1 MAEIARPRRRFRW
14 TTGLIVGIVM
24 MSIMVLT
31 AILAPMFL
39 TEAAEKLTPQ
49 ASQGPS
55 PEHWLGTDDFGR
67 DVLAR
72 SLVATRL
79 TLLMTAATTA
89 IAVVAGI
96 AIGTAVW
103 LAPRRIRAAVL
114 RVIEAAVAYPSL
126 IFSLLIAA
134 ILGQGTWSAVLAI
147 SIASIPAFARLTAN
161 MAASISQ
168 RNYVST
174 ARLLGVSGPHIIT
187 RHLLPNMAEPLLVLT
202 ATVFATTLID
212 LSSLSFIGLGVQ
224 NPEYDFGRLLN
235 EGLVNIYSQ
244 PLQAVM
250 PSIMI
255 TITGLSAMLIG
266 DGLAAATDPRGG
278 RKFGSLRK
286 ASEVPASLRADAE
299 ALVEVDNLTV
309 TTPSGLPLVKGV
321 SLSIHAGEVVGLVG
335 ESGSGKSLTAMSIAG
350 LLPEELG
357 VSAKTMRLGELN
369 LLKKNNPRELATSI
383 GLVYQDPG
391 TSFNPALRIGSQLTE
406 VSRVHLGQSRGTAFG
421 RMIKALADIRITQP
435 EKRMKQHPHELSGG
449 MLQRAMIASTLVTDP
464 RLIIA
469 DEPTTALDVTVQ
481 ADVLRQFRTINRE
494 MGTAMLFI
502 SHDIGVVQALCDKV
516 IVMNGGKILERLTGE
531 ELAAGKVKHPYTK
544 ALLAA
549 TPSIAERK
557 AELVTISAKD
567 FALDEVFD
575 DDPATGGH
583 VTTSRTVEE
592 TAK

>member
-1 MAEIARPRRRFRW
+1 MADTARPRRRFRW
-14 TTGLIVGIVM
+14 TTGLIVGIVL
-24 MSIMVLT
+24 MSAMVLT
-31 AILAPMFL
+31 ALIAPMFL
-39 TEAAEKLTPQ
+39 TDAAEKLTPQ

-55 PEHWLGTDDFGR
+55 AEHWLGTDDFGR

-72 SLVATRL
+72 SLVAARL

-103 LAPRRIRAAVL
+103 LAPRRIRTAVL

-235 EGLVNIYSQ
+235 EALVNIYSQ

-357 VSAKTMRLGELN
+357 VNAKTMRLGDLN

-406 VSRVHLGQSRGTAFG
+406 VSRVHLGQSRNTAFG
-421 RMIKALADIRITQP
+421 RMVRALADIRITQP

-531 ELAAGKVKHPYTK
+531 ELSAGKVKHPYTK

-557 AELVTISAKD
+557 AELITVRATD
-567 FALDEVFD
+567 FTMDEVVD
-575 DDPATGGH
+575 ESGSDTKE
-583 VTTSRTVEE
+583 V
-592 TAK
+592 AK

>member
-1 MAEIARPRRRFRW
+1 MAETARPRRRFRW

-31 AILAPMFL
+31 AVIAPMFL
-39 TEAAEKLTPQ
+39 GDAAEKLTPE

-55 PEHWLGTDDFGR
+55 AEHWLGTDDFGR

-168 RNYVST
+168 RNYVSS

-235 EGLVNIYSQ
+235 EALVNIYSQ

-255 TITGLSAMLIG
+255 TVTGLSAMLIG

-286 ASEVPASLRADAE
+286 ASEVPASLRADTE

-309 TTPSGLPLVKGV
+309 TTPSGVPLVKGV

-357 VSAKTMRLGELN
+357 VTAKTMRLGELD

-406 VSRVHLGQSRGTAFG
+406 VSRVHLGQSRNTAFG
-421 RMIKALADIRITQP
+421 RMVKALADIRITQP

-531 ELAAGKVKHPYTK
+531 QLAAGKVKHPYTK

-557 AELVTISAKD
+557 AELVTVSAKD

-575 DDPATGGH
+575 DDASDGGD
-583 VTTSRTVEE
+583 VTNSPGSKE
-592 TAK
+592 TAQ

>member
-1 MAEIARPRRRFRW
+1 MAETARPRRRFRW

-39 TEAAEKLTPQ
+39 SEAAEKLTPQ

-55 PEHWLGTDDFGR
+55 AEHWLGTDDFGR

-224 NPEYDFGRLLN
+224 NPEYDFGRLMN

-255 TITGLSAMLIG
+255 TITGLGAMLIG

-286 ASEVPASLRADAE
+286 ASEVPASMRADAQ

-421 RMIKALADIRITQP
+421 RMVKALADIRITQP

-557 AELVTISAKD
+557 AELVTVSAKD

-575 DDPATGGH
+575 DDPADGGH
-583 VTTSRTVEE
+583 LTNSPGSKE
-592 TAK
+592 TPQ

>member
-1 MAEIARPRRRFRW
+1 
-14 TTGLIVGIVM
+14 
-24 MSIMVLT
+24 
-31 AILAPMFL
+31 
-39 TEAAEKLTPQ
+39 
-49 ASQGPS
+49 
-55 PEHWLGTDDFGR
+55 
-67 DVLAR
+67 
-72 SLVATRL
+72 
-79 TLLMTAATTA
+79 
-89 IAVVAGI
+89 
-96 AIGTAVW
+96 
-103 LAPRRIRAAVL
+103 
-114 RVIEAAVAYPSL
+114 
-126 IFSLLIAA
+126 
-134 ILGQGTWSAVLAI
+134 
-147 SIASIPAFARLTAN
+147 
-161 MAASISQ
+161 
-168 RNYVST
+168 
-174 ARLLGVSGPHIIT
+174 

-235 EGLVNIYSQ
+235 EALVNIYSQ

-278 RKFGSLRK
+278 RKFGNLRK

-309 TTPSGLPLVKGV
+309 TTPSGVPLVKGV

-357 VSAKTMRLGELN
+357 VNAKTMRLGELN

-406 VSRVHLGQSRGTAFG
+406 VSRVHLGQSRQTAFG
-421 RMIKALADIRITQP
+421 RMVKALADIRITQP

-531 ELAAGKVKHPYTK
+531 ELAAGEVKHPYTK

-557 AELVTISAKD
+557 AELVTVKATD
-567 FALDEVFD
+567 FAMDEVFD
-575 DDPATGGH
+575 DSAAPAAGNGSTK
-583 VTTSRTVEE
+583 E
-592 TAK
+592 APK

>member
-1 MAEIARPRRRFRW
+1 MAETRRPKSRYRW
-14 TTGLIVGIVM
+14 TTGLILGIGL
-24 MSIMVLT
+24 MSILVLV
-31 AILAPMFL
+31 AVLAPIL
-39 TEAAEKLTPQ
+39 LSEAAGKLTSD
-49 ASQGPS
+49 ASQGPG
-55 PEHWLGTDDFGR
+55 PVHLLGTDDFGR
-67 DVLAR
+67 DILAR

-79 TLLMTAATTA
+79 TLLMTAATTV
-89 IAVVAGI
+89 IAVVGGVL
-96 AIGTAVW
+96 IGTFIW
-103 LAPRRIRAAVL
+103 LAPPRIRNGVL
-114 RVIEAAVAYPSL
+114 RVIDAAVAYPSL
-126 IFSLLIAA
+126 IFALLIAA
-134 ILGQGTWSAVLAI
+134 ILGQGAWSAVLAI
-147 SIASIPAFARLTAN
+147 AIASIPAFARLTAN

-174 ARLLGVSGPHIIT
+174 ARLLGVPGPRIIA

-202 ATVFATTLID
+202 ATVFATTLIE

-224 NPEYDFGRLLN
+224 NPDYDFGRLLN
-235 EGLVNIYSQ
+235 EALVNIYSQ

-255 TITGLSAMLIG
+255 TLAGLSAMLIG

-278 RKFGSLRK
+278 RKFGSVK
-286 ASEVPASLRADAE
+286 AASEVPASLRADSE

-309 TTPSGLPLVKGV
+309 STPHGIPLVKGV

-350 LLPEELG
+350 LLPEDLT
-357 VSAKTMRLGELN
+357 VTARSMRLGELN
-369 LLKKNNPRELATSI
+369 LLKKNDPRTLATSI

-406 VSRVHLGQSRGTAFG
+406 VSRVHLRQPKKTAYA
-421 RMIKALADIRITQP
+421 RMVKALADIRITEP
-435 EKRMKQHPHELSGG
+435 EKRMNQHPHELSGG
-449 MLQRAMIASTLVTDP
+449 MLQRSMIASTLVTDP

-481 ADVLRQFRTINRE
+481 AEVLRQFRTINRE

-516 IVMNGGKILERLTGE
+516 IVMNGGKILERLTGDQ
-531 ELAAGKVKHPYTK
+531 LAAGNVRHPYTK

-557 AELVTISAKD
+557 AELVSVRAED
-567 FALDEVFD
+567 FTYDEVPD
-575 DDPATGGH
+575 ELAGTDLT
-583 VTTSRTVEE
+583 EE
-592 TAK
+592 KR

>member
-1 MAEIARPRRRFRW
+1 MAETARPRRRFRW
-14 TTGLIVGIVM
+14 TTGLIVGLVM
-24 MSIMVLT
+24 MSVMVLT
-31 AILAPMFL
+31 AILAPIFL
-39 TEAAEKLTPQ
+39 SEAAEKLTPQ

-55 PEHWLGTDDFGR
+55 AAHWLGTDDFGR

-96 AIGTAVW
+96 AIGAAVW

-255 TITGLSAMLIG
+255 TITGLGAMLIG

-286 ASEVPASLRADAE
+286 ASEVPASMRADAQ

-309 TTPSGLPLVKGV
+309 TTPSGVPLVKGV

-369 LLKKNNPRELATSI
+369 LLKKNNPRELAISI

-406 VSRVHLGQSRGTAFG
+406 VSRVHLGQSRRTAFG
-421 RMIKALADIRITQP
+421 RMVKALADIRITQP

-557 AELVTISAKD
+557 AELVTVSAKD

-575 DDPATGGH
+575 DDPADGGH
-583 VTTSRTVEE
+583 ITNSPGSKE
-592 TAK
+592 TAQ

>member
-1 MAEIARPRRRFRW
+1 MAEKRRTKGRFRW
-14 TTGLIVGIVM
+14 TTGLILGIGL
-24 MSIMVLT
+24 MSVMVLV
-31 AILAPMFL
+31 AILAPVFL

-49 ASQGPS
+49 TSQGPG
-55 PEHWLGTDDFGR
+55 PAHLLGTDDFGR
-67 DVLAR
+67 DILAR

-79 TLLMTAATTA
+79 TLLMTAATTV
-89 IAVVAGI
+89 IAVVGGVL
-96 AIGTAVW
+96 IGTFIW
-103 LAPRRIRAAVL
+103 LAPPKVRNAVL
-114 RVIEAAVAYPSL
+114 RVIDAAVAYPSL
-126 IFSLLIAA
+126 IFALLIAA
-134 ILGQGTWSAVLAI
+134 ILGQGAGSAVLAI
-147 SIASIPAFARLTAN
+147 AIASIPAFARLTAN

-174 ARLLGVSGPHIIT
+174 ARLLGVPGPRIIT

-202 ATVFATTLID
+202 ATVFATTLIE

-224 NPEYDFGRLLN
+224 NPDYDFGRLLN
-235 EGLVNIYSQ
+235 EALVNIYSQ

-255 TITGLSAMLIG
+255 TLAGLSAMLIG

-278 RKFGSLRK
+278 RKFGSVK
-286 ASEVPASLRADAE
+286 AASEVPASLRADSE

-309 TTPSGLPLVKGV
+309 STPHGVPLVKGV
-321 SLSIHAGEVVGLVG
+321 SLSIHPGEVVGLVG

-350 LLPEELG
+350 LLPEEL
-357 VSAKTMRLGELN
+357 VVTARTMRLGELN
-369 LLKKNNPRELATSI
+369 LLKKNDPRTLAASI

-406 VSRVHLGQSRGTAFG
+406 VSRVHLRQSRRTAFG
-421 RMIKALADIRITQP
+421 RMVKALADIRITEP
-435 EKRMKQHPHELSGG
+435 EKRMNQHPHELSGG

-516 IVMNGGKILERLTGE
+516 IVMNGGKILERLTGDQ
-531 ELAAGKVKHPYTK
+531 LAAGKVRHPYTK

-557 AELVTISAKD
+557 AELVSVRAED
-567 FALDEVFD
+567 FTYDEVPEE
-575 DDPATGGH
+575 PAGSVLT
-583 VTTSRTVEE
+583 EE
-592 TAK
+592 KK

>member
-1 MAEIARPRRRFRW
+1 MAEKRRTKSRFRW
-14 TTGLIVGIVM
+14 TTGLIMGIAM
-24 MSIMVLT
+24 MTLMVLIG
-31 AILAPMFL
+31 ILAPLFL
-39 TEAAEKLTPQ
+39 SEAAEKLTAN

-55 PEHWLGTDDFGR
+55 PAHWLGTDDFGR

-79 TLLMTAATTA
+79 TLVMTAATTV
-89 IAVVAGI
+89 IAVVGGVL
-96 AIGTAVW
+96 IGTFIW
-103 LAPRRIRAAVL
+103 LAPPRIRNAVL
-114 RVIEAAVAYPSL
+114 RVIDAAVAYPSL
-126 IFSLLIAA
+126 IFALLIAA
-134 ILGQGTWSAVLAI
+134 ILGQGAWSAVLAI
-147 SIASIPAFARLTAN
+147 AIASIPAFARLTAN

-174 ARLLGVSGPHIIT
+174 ARLLGVPGPRIIT

-202 ATVFATTLID
+202 ATVFATTLIE

-235 EGLVNIYSQ
+235 EALVNIYSQ

-255 TITGLSAMLIG
+255 TIAGLSAMLIG

-278 RKFGSLRK
+278 RKFGSVK
-286 ASEVPASLRADAE
+286 AASEVPASLREDRE

-309 TTPSGLPLVKGV
+309 STPHGVPLVKGV
-321 SLSIHAGEVVGLVG
+321 SLSIYPGEVVGLVG

-350 LLPEELG
+350 LLPEELT
-357 VSAKTMRLGELN
+357 VTAHSLRLGELD
-369 LLKKNNPRELATSI
+369 LLKKNDPRTLATSI

-391 TSFNPALRIGSQLTE
+391 TTFNPALKIGAQLTE
-406 VSRVHLGQSRGTAFG
+406 VSTVHLKQSKKTAYT
-421 RMIKALADIRITQP
+421 RMVKALADIRITQP
-435 EKRMKQHPHELSGG
+435 ETRMKQHPHELSGG

-516 IVMNGGKILERLTGE
+516 IVMNGGKILERLTGAQ
-531 ELAAGKVKHPYTK
+531 LASGDVKHPYTK

-557 AELVTISAKD
+557 TELVAVRAED
-567 FALDEVFD
+567 FTYDEVAED
-575 DDPATGGH
+575 APGP
-583 VTTSRTVEE
+583 VQPE
-592 TAK
+592 TERLQP

>member
-1 MAEIARPRRRFRW
+1 MAETARPRRRFRW
-14 TTGLIVGIVM
+14 TTGLIVGLVM
-24 MSIMVLT
+24 MSVMVLT
-31 AILAPMFL
+31 AILAPIFL
-39 TEAAEKLTPQ
+39 SEAAEKLTPQ

-55 PEHWLGTDDFGR
+55 AAHWLGTDDFGR

-255 TITGLSAMLIG
+255 TITGLGAMLIG

-286 ASEVPASLRADAE
+286 ASEVPASMRADAQ

-309 TTPSGLPLVKGV
+309 TTPSGVPLVKGV

-369 LLKKNNPRELATSI
+369 LLKKNNPRELAISI

-406 VSRVHLGQSRGTAFG
+406 VSRVHLGQSRRTAFG
-421 RMIKALADIRITQP
+421 RMVKALADIRITQP

-557 AELVTISAKD
+557 AELVTVTAKD

-575 DDPATGGH
+575 DDPADGGH
-583 VTTSRTVEE
+583 ITNSPGSKE
-592 TAK
+592 TAQ

>member
-1 MAEIARPRRRFRW
+1 MADTTTTKRRFRW
-14 TTGLIVGIVM
+14 TTGLVIGIIM
-24 MSIMVLT
+24 MSLMILT
-31 AILAPMFL
+31 ALIAPLFL
-39 TEAAEKLTPQ
+39 SEAAEKLTAD
-49 ASQGPS
+49 ASQGPNAA
-55 PEHWLGTDDFGR
+55 HWLGTDDFGR

-72 SLVATRL
+72 SLVAARL
-79 TLLMTAATTA
+79 TLLMTAATTF
-89 IAVVAGI
+89 IAVVAGVL
-96 AIGTAVW
+96 IGTFIW
-103 LAPRRIRAAVL
+103 LAPARIRNAVL

-147 SIASIPAFARLTAN
+147 AIASIPAFARLTAN

-174 ARLLGVSGPHIIT
+174 ARLLGVSGPRIIT

-235 EGLVNIYSQ
+235 EALVNIYSQ
-244 PLQAVM
+244 PMQAVM

-255 TITGLSAMLIG
+255 TVAGLSAMLIG

-278 RKFGSLRK
+278 RKFGSVK
-286 ASEVPASLRADAE
+286 AASALPESLRSDGD

-309 TTPSGLPLVKGV
+309 TSATGTTLVKGI
-321 SLSIHAGEVVGLVG
+321 SLSIRAGEVLGLVG

-350 LLPEELG
+350 LLPEELT
-357 VSAKTMRLGELN
+357 VSARTMRLGELD
-369 LLKKNNPRELATSI
+369 LLRRNDPRTLATSI

-391 TSFNPALRIGSQLTE
+391 TSFNPALRMGSQLTE
-406 VSRVHLGQSRGTAFG
+406 VSRVHLKQSKGTATE
-421 RMIKALADIRITQP
+421 RMVQALAGIRITEP

-502 SHDIGVVQALCDKV
+502 SHDIGVVQALCDNV
-516 IVMNGGKILERLTGE
+516 IVMNGGKILERLTGAQ
-531 ELAAGKVKHPYTK
+531 LAAGDVKHPYTK

-557 AELVTISAKD
+557 AELVAVRAED
-567 FALDEVFD
+567 FTFDEVAEQ
-575 DDPATGGH
+575 PRPTATPEEKDA
-583 VTTSRTVEE
+583 VT
-592 TAK
+592 

>member
-1 MAEIARPRRRFRW
+1 MAETARPRRRFRW
-14 TTGLIVGIVM
+14 TTGLIVGIVL

-31 AILAPMFL
+31 ALIAPMFL
-39 TEAAEKLTPQ
+39 TDAAEKLTPN

-72 SLVATRL
+72 SLVAARL
-79 TLLMTAATTA
+79 TLLMTAATTV

-96 AIGTAVW
+96 AVGTAVW
-103 LAPRRIRAAVL
+103 LAPRRIRTAVL

-174 ARLLGVSGPHIIT
+174 ARLLGVPGPHIIT

-235 EGLVNIYSQ
+235 EALVNIYSQ

-357 VSAKTMRLGELN
+357 VNARTMRLGEMD

-406 VSRVHLGQSRGTAFG
+406 VSRVHLGQSGKTAFG
-421 RMIKALADIRITQP
+421 RMVKALADIRITQP

-549 TPSIAERK
+549 TPSIAERR
-557 AELVTISAKD
+557 AELVTVQASD
-567 FALDEVFD
+567 FSMDEVFD
-575 DDPATGGH
+575 DDSAADRG
-583 VTTSRTVEE
+583 TTKTEE

>member
-1 MAEIARPRRRFRW
+1 MAETARPRRRFRW

-39 TEAAEKLTPQ
+39 SDAAEKLTPQ

-55 PEHWLGTDDFGR
+55 AEHWLGTDDFGR

-103 LAPRRIRAAVL
+103 LAPRRVRAAVL

-286 ASEVPASLRADAE
+286 ASEVPASLRADTE

-309 TTPSGLPLVKGV
+309 TTPSGVPLVKGV

-357 VSAKTMRLGELN
+357 VSAKTMRLGGLN
-369 LLKKNNPRELATSI
+369 LLKKNKPRELATSI

-406 VSRVHLGQSRGTAFG
+406 VSRVHLGQSRNTAFG
-421 RMIKALADIRITQP
+421 RMVKALADIRITQP

-557 AELVTISAKD
+557 AELVTVSAKD
-567 FALDEVFD
+567 FALDEIYD
-575 DDPATGGH
+575 DEPAGGGD
-583 VTTSRTVEE
+583 VTTSPGTKE
-592 TAK
+592 TTK

>member
-1 MAEIARPRRRFRW
+1 MAETARPRRRFRW
-14 TTGLIVGIVM
+14 TSGLVVGMVM

-31 AILAPMFL
+31 AVIAPIFL

-55 PEHWLGTDDFGR
+55 AQHWLGTDDFGR

-286 ASEVPASLRADAE
+286 ASEVPASMRADTQ

-309 TTPSGLPLVKGV
+309 TTPTGVPLVKGV

-357 VSAKTMRLGELN
+357 VTAKTMRLGELN
-369 LLKKNNPRELATSI
+369 LLKKNNARSLATSI

-406 VSRVHLGQSRGTAFG
+406 VSRVHLGQSRKTAFG
-421 RMIKALADIRITQP
+421 RMVKALADIRITQP
-435 EKRMKQHPHELSGG
+435 ERRMKQHPHELSGG

-531 ELAAGKVKHPYTK
+531 ELAAGQVKHPYTK

-549 TPSIAERK
+549 TPSISERK
-557 AELVTISAKD
+557 AELVTVSAND
-567 FALDEVFD
+567 FALEEIYD
-575 DDPATGGH
+575 DDIAPGAH
-583 VTTSRTVEE
+583 VTTSQNTQE
-592 TAK
+592 AAQ